1 MWGVGREVGTAE
13 VQRQKDAR
21 AGKLPKVIARHEDA
35 FQLEEL
41 VQKFWKIPLPVL
53 ALCAGREASW
63 GHV

>member
-1 MWGVGREVGTAE
+1 MWGVGREFGKAE
-13 VQRQKDAR
+13 VKRQKRPR
-21 AGKLPKVIARHEDA
+21 AGKLPKVITRNEDA
-35 FQLEEL
+35 FQLEEP